1 LDYQRLNVLE
11 NIQTQ
16 KEEQKMKD
24 KNARKQVSQTMKQHK
39 INNYM
44 DNPMKK
50 DTMDEVENMIKAQ

>member
-1 LDYQRLNVLE
+1 
-11 NIQTQ
+11 
-16 KEEQKMKD
+16 MKD